1 MVCIG
6 TDRGVGLVRRRP
18 SLVASLAAG
27 LLAVALGP
35 VVAPRAASAASRCTV
50 TLSADG
56 NTAAVQREMDGDR
69 RRPVVCLRPGHY
81 KGARLI
87 ASRSGELRAV
97 GEGRVIL
104 DAGGRGRVLTVVTP
118 GVELVLSG
126 VTLTEGSVENG
137 GAIAVEAK
145 SRVRLQDSWITRNK
159 ASDHG
164 GAVYVRAG
172 GRVELVRT
180 RVSVN
185 SAATGSALWVEGDST
200 IRLVS
205 SLIHDNKS
213 RGGAD
218 DSALVVRPGCD
229 AQVLHSTIAYNPGH
243 GIFVAPAGPDATPA
257 TLRVDSS
264 ILMGAPDAIS
274 IDRAEAGAAYVHR
287 SVLYGRTGFVP
298 YGPACRREL
307 PVFDLE
313 NAERYR
319 PTYGSP
325 AIGIGL
331 CTDRDSK
338 LDVAGTRRSGRCT
351 AGALEA
357 DPIAAR
363 KTLAERLKREASD
376 RIEADKADPHF
387 WPDELDW

>member
-1 MVCIG
+1 M
-6 TDRGVGLVRRRP
+6 
-18 SLVASLAAG
+18 VASLGRRLPYVHALPLLVLPLFAL
-27 LLAVALGP
+27 LLALPSPAT
-35 VVAPRAASAASRCTV
+35 AASRCTV

-104 DAGGRGRVLTVVTP
+104 DAGGRGRVLTIVNP
-118 GVELVLSG
+118 GVQLVLTG

-145 SRVRLQDSWITRNK
+145 SSVRLQDCWITRNK
-159 ASDHG
+159 AAAHG

-172 GRVELVRT
+172 GSVELVLT

-185 SAATGSALWVEGDST
+185 SAATGSALWVEGDSS

-205 SLIHDNKS
+205 TLIHDNKS
-213 RGGAD
+213 RGGSD

-229 AQVLHSTIAYNPGH
+229 AQVLHTTIAYNPGH
-243 GIFVAPAGPDATPA
+243 GIFVAPAGPGATA
-257 TLRVDSS
+257 AKLRVDSS

-274 IDRAEAGAAYVHR
+274 MDRAEAGAAYVNR

-325 AIGIGL
+325 AIGMGL
-331 CTDRDSK
+331 CNDRDSK
-338 LDVAGTRRSGRCT
+338 LDVAGNRRSGRCT

-357 DPIAAR
+357 DPIATR
-363 KTLAERLKREASD
+363 KTLAERAKREAAD
-376 RIEADKADPHF
+376 RVEAEKADPNF
-387 WPDELDW
+387 WPDEFEW

>member
-1 MVCIG
+1 M
-6 TDRGVGLVRRRP
+6 LVSP
-18 SLVASLAAG
+18 TTALAGGA
-27 LLAVALGP
+27 
-35 VVAPRAASAASRCTV
+35 CTV

-56 NTAAVQREMDGDR
+56 NTAAVQREMDGDK

-97 GEGRVIL
+97 GDGRVIL
-104 DAGGRGRVLTVVTP
+104 DAGGRGRVLTVVNP
-118 GVELVLSG
+118 GVQLVLAG
-126 VTLTEGSVENG
+126 VTLTEGAVENG

-145 SRVRLQDSWITRNK
+145 STVRLEDSWITRNK
-159 ASDHG
+159 AADHG
-164 GAVYVRAG
+164 GAVFVRGG
-172 GRVELVRT
+172 GRVELVRS

-185 SAATGSALWVEGDST
+185 SAATGSALWVEGDSS

-205 SLIHDNKS
+205 TLIHDNKS
-213 RGGAD
+213 RGGSD
-218 DSALVVRPGCD
+218 DSALVVRPGCN
-229 AQVLHSTIAYNPGH
+229 AAVLHSTIAYNPGH

-274 IDRAEAGAAYVHR
+274 MDRAEAGAAHVHR

-325 AIGIGL
+325 AIGVGL
-331 CTDRDSK
+331 CSDKDCK
-338 LDVAGTRRSGRCT
+338 FDVAGVRRGGRCT

-363 KTLAERLKREASD
+363 KTMAERLKREASD
-376 RIEADKADPHF
+376 RAIADKAEPNF
-387 WPDELDW
+387 WPEGLDW

>member
-1 MVCIG
+1 MAP
-6 TDRGVGLVRRRP
+6 LLP
-18 SLVASLAAG
+18 LA
-27 LLAVALGP
+27 LAVLGLP
-35 VVAPRAASAASRCTV
+35 NRAEAAPRCTV

-97 GEGRVIL
+97 GDGRVIL
-104 DAGGRGRVLTVVTP
+104 DAGGRGRVLTVVNP
-118 GVELVLSG
+118 GVKLILSG

-137 GAIAVEAK
+137 GAIAVEAE
-145 SRVRLQDSWITRNK
+145 SSVRLEDCWITRNK
-159 ASDHG
+159 AAAHG
-164 GAVYVRAG
+164 GAVYIRAG
-172 GRVELVRT
+172 GSVELVRT

-185 SAATGSALWVEGDST
+185 SAATGSALWVEGDSS
-200 IRLVS
+200 IRMVS
-205 SLIHDNKS
+205 TLIHDNKS
-213 RGGAD
+213 RGGSD

-229 AQVLHSTIAYNPGH
+229 AQVLHTTIAYNPGH
-243 GIFVAPAGPDATPA
+243 GVFIAPAGPGATAA
-257 TLRVDSS
+257 TLRVESS
-264 ILMGAPDAIS
+264 ILMGAPDAVS
-274 IDRAEAGAAYVHR
+274 MDRAEAGAARVRR

-298 YGPACRREL
+298 YGPACKREL

-325 AIGIGL
+325 AIGIGQ
-331 CTDRDSK
+331 CDDRDSK
-338 LDVAGTRRSGRCT
+338 TDVAGNRRSGRCT

-357 DPIAAR
+357 DPIATR
-363 KTLAERLKREASD
+363 KTLAERTKREAAD
-376 RIEADKADPHF
+376 RIEADKAEPNF
-387 WPDELDW
+387 WPEDIEW